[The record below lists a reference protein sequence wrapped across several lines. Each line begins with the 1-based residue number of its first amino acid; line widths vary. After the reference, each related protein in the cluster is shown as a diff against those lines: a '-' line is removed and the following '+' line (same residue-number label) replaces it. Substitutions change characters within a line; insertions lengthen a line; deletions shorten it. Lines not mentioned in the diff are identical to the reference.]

1 MLVDKFN
8 GGDNLWRVA
17 FTFITIQLWVSE
29 TRATSRNYVTD
40 WFPGALITKDVLL
53 LAWNINTM
61 EKIVAV
67 EDEDDE
73 GEDTARRS

>member
-1 MLVDKFN
+1 M
-8 GGDNLWRVA
+8 
-17 FTFITIQLWVSE
+17 SE